1 MDDYLNEKYVDKESI
16 SSYENSDIIITLIF
30 AMIDLIIIIISL
42 LNLKSHNYNI
52 LKLKK
57 KIIKLFIIDIII
69 RILYTRK
76 YNKWTIYKEILL
88 TVLNTSQ
95 FYLIISFF
103 DEILYDSKVSK
114 LKKSNDK
121 AKRVKLC
128 ILFFIFTFSY
138 EKMTYPPS
146 VTYYFYI
153 KINKLILLLEC
164 FIILYCIYKIYK
176 ELKIKIIEI
185 GNNIINQSQKK
196 KRIYLIIIGSPL
208 SSLTL
213 FMIYYI
219 LTLCFLFIKKPVF
232 LIYANIVLNIIMNS
246 AKLFTFFICEA
257 IIYVLN
263 EINVEKENER
273 IKKNKRYIDEV
284 DIFNS

>member
-30 AMIDLIIIIISL
+30 AMLDLIIIIISL

-52 LKLKK
+52 LKLKH

-164 FIILYCIYKIYK
+164 FVILYCIYKIYN

-185 GNNIINQSQKK
+185 GNNIIN
-196 KRIYLIIIGSPL
+196 RSPL